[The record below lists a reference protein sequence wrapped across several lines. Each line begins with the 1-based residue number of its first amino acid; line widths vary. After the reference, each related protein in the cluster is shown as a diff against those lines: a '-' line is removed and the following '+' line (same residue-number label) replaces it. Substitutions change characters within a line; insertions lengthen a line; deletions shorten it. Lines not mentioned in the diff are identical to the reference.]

1 MLILMVMIFSRGR
14 SGYWSWRIIL
24 LIFLVSSLQSCGI
37 TGSDT
42 EVKEKR
48 VGSGETGAAY
58 KKEAVT
64 MNEARGVKTEIATF
78 ALG

>member
-1 MLILMVMIFSRGR
+1 MLIL
-14 SGYWSWRIIL
+14 
-24 LIFLVSSLQSCGI
+24 LVFFLQSCGI

-48 VGSGETGAAY
+48 VGSGETGVAY
-58 KKEAVT
+58 KKEAII
-64 MNEARGVKTEIATF
+64 MSEARGVKTERATF